1 MKFYH
6 TIPFEELPRIELVDY
21 NCYRPGEV
29 IYDKEEGRFRKK
41 ERAIEDYKK
50 KLRETIKE
58 CQKRLDEADKIDDID
73 IEENMIL

>member
-1 MKFYH
+1 MKLYH
-6 TIPFEELPRIELVDY
+6 TIPFKELPRIELVDY
-21 NCYRPGEV
+21 NGYRPGEV
-29 IYDKEEGRFRKK
+29 IYSEEEGRFRKK

-73 IEENMIL
+73 IEENMIW